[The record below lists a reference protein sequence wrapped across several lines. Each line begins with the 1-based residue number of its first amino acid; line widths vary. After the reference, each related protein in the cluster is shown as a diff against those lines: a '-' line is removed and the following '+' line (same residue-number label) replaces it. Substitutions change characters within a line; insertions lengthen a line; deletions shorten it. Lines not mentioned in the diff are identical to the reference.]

1 LKKFLLLYL
10 FFSGLIASGQ
20 NKYFI
25 YLKDK
30 TGSSFSINKPEEFLS
45 ARSIN
50 RRKTQK
56 IAINLRDIP
65 VNKTYIDQ
73 IITKGAKVL
82 GKSKWLNAVLIAATE
97 TQLNEIK
104 KLSFVSSV
112 EGNGDIKGARIGTTA
127 NFNNKFGTQEDYNY
141 GNSLNQ
147 IQQIGADKMHKA
159 GFTGKGILIAILD
172 SGFEKAI
179 NLEVFKHLVS
189 ENKIIMTYDFVD
201 QESDVYDD
209 HNHGTSVLSCIAAK
223 SPGKLYGT
231 APDAS
236 IALFRTED
244 VSSETKI
251 EEVNWLLAAEK
262 ADSLG
267 ADVINSSLGY
277 YEFDNPKQNYVYTDM
292 DGNKTISAKAADFAV
307 GVGIIVVVSAGNE
320 GNTAWKYISTPADA
334 DSVISVGAVDVGG
347 NPAGFSSFGP
357 GPTGTIK
364 PEVAARGSSTVLAY
378 PNNTIGASNGTS
390 FSSPIMAGF
399 CASLK
404 QEFPTLTALQMREVI
419 IKSASKYE
427 TPDTRVGYGIPNYD
441 KAAELAEKLV
451 KNPLG
456 VEVQEFDL
464 TISPNPFFNNSEITI
479 SGLEPKPDAEYFV
492 IDYSGKTVFT
502 KKDLK
507 KLNESLQKLPAG
519 NYILKVKSEE
529 KFYSGKIVKSE

>member
-1 LKKFLLLYL
+1 MKKFLLLYL
-10 FFSGLIASGQ
+10 FFSGLIVSGQ

-65 VNKTYIDQ
+65 VNQTYINQ

-97 TQLNEIK
+97 SQLNEIK

-127 NFNNKFGTQEDYNY
+127 NFNNKFGTHEDYNY

-159 GFTGKGILIAILD
+159 GYTGKGILIAILD

-236 IALFRTED
+236 LALFRTED

-441 KAAELAEKLV
+441 KAVELAEKLV

-456 VEVQEFDL
+456 VEIQEFEL
-464 TISPNPFFNNSEITI
+464 TISPNPFFSNSEINI
-479 SGLEPKPDAEYFV
+479 SGIKLKPDAEYFV

-502 KKDLK
+502 KTGLK

>member
-1 LKKFLLLYL
+1 MKKFLLLYL

-65 VNKTYIDQ
+65 VNQTYINQ
-73 IITKGAKVL
+73 IINKGAKVL

-112 EGNGDIKGARIGTTA
+112 EGNGDIKGARIGTTS

-159 GFTGKGILIAILD
+159 GYTGKGILIAILD

-236 IALFRTED
+236 LALFRTED

-378 PNNTIGASNGTS
+378 TNNTIGASNGTS

-399 CASLK
+399 CASFK
-404 QEFPTLTALQMREVI
+404 QEFPTLSALQIREII

-456 VEVQEFDL
+456 VEVQEFEL
-464 TISPNPFFNNSEITI
+464 TISPNPFFRNSEINI
-479 SGLEPKPDAEYFV
+479 SGIKLKPDAEYFV
-492 IDYSGKTVFT
+492 MDYSGKTVFT
-502 KKDLK
+502 KIDLK
-507 KLNESLQKLPAG
+507 KINESLQKLPAG
-519 NYILKVKSEE
+519 NYILKVKSGE

>member
-1 LKKFLLLYL
+1 MKKFLLLYL

>member
-1 LKKFLLLYL
+1 MKKIYII
-10 FFSGLIASGQ
+10 FFSLFCFAVSGQ

-30 TGSSFSINKPEEFLS
+30 SGSAYTTNKPDEFLS

-50 RRKTQK
+50 RRKTQN
-56 IAINLRDIP
+56 IQITPRDIP
-65 VNKTYIDQ
+65 VNQSYLTQ
-73 IITKGAKVL
+73 ISAKGAKII
-82 GKSKWLNAVLIAATE
+82 GKSKWLNAVLISASE

-112 EGNGDIKGARIGTTA
+112 EGNGDIRGARIGQKSD
-127 NFNNKFGTQEDYNY
+127 FNNKFGVQEEYNY

-147 IQQIGADKMHKA
+147 IQQLGADKMHKA
-159 GFTGKGILIAILD
+159 GYTGKGILIAILD
-172 SGFEKAI
+172 SGFENAI
-179 NLEVFKHLVS
+179 NLDVFKHLVS
-189 ENKIIMTYDFVD
+189 EKKILMTYDFVD
-201 QESDVYDD
+201 QETDVYDD

-231 APDAS
+231 APDATV
-236 IALFRTED
+236 ALFRTED

-251 EEVNWLLAAEK
+251 EEVNWLIAAEK

-277 YEFDNPKQNYVYTDM
+277 YEFDNPKQDYTYADM
-292 DGNKTISAKAADFAV
+292 NGKNTICAKAADFAA

-334 DSVISVGAVDVGG
+334 DSVISVGAVDVNG

-357 GPTGTIK
+357 GATGLVK
-364 PEVAARGSSTVLAY
+364 PEVAARGSQTALAY
-378 PNNTIGASNGTS
+378 PNNTIGASSGTS

-404 QEFPTLTALQMREVI
+404 QAFPTITAMQMRKVI
-419 IKSASKYE
+419 IESASKFE
-427 TPDTRVGYGIPNYD
+427 TPDTRIGYGIPNYE
-441 KAAELAEKLV
+441 KATKLAEELIAR
-451 KNPLG
+451 PLAI
-456 VEVQEFDL
+456 ENQEFDFS
-464 TISPNPFFNNSEITI
+464 ISPNPFFNNSEIKL
-479 SGLEPKPDAEYFV
+479 SGIEPKPDAEYFV

-502 KKDLK
+502 KIGFKN
-507 KLNESLQKLPAG
+507 LNESLQKLQPG
-519 NYILKVKSEE
+519 NYILKVKSGERV
-529 KFYSGKIVKSE
+529 YSGKVVKGD